1 MVHIPTTTGTGSEVT
16 QYSILTDDRVESK
29 TSIATP
35 YIFPRV
41 AFLDGRYMLSLGH
54 DTTVNTAM
62 DALSHA
68 IEGML
73 SVKAG
78 AVTDLLA
85 KESIGTICSLA
96 PKIQSGALGLAER
109 QTLLHASM
117 LAGMVIANTG
127 TTAVHALG
135 YSLTYYHEI
144 DHGRAN
150 GLLLGALLTF
160 CEKTMSDKVKEILAV
175 GGFVDVNS
183 FSGMLGVMLGKR
195 EALTESEMKK
205 YAAKAFRAKNMANC
219 AYKPSEN
226 DLYVMLKT
234 SLEVC

>member
-85 KESIGTICSLA
+85 KESIRTICSLA